1 MDRIED
7 IREIAEV
14 VELATKFLIC
24 GTLKAKLPYDKIE
37 LTRAKNRHLRL
48 GLMGMH
54 EWLIQRGEKY
64 EVTTELHNWLSVYK
78 GASNKASKATA
89 DRLSI
94 SRPIAN
100 RAIAPTGSIGIL
112 TGSSTGVEPLFA
124 VAYKRRYLRGNT
136 WRYQYVVD
144 SAAAKLIDRYNTDP
158 ESIESALDLASG
170 YERRMKFQAEVQ
182 NYVDQSISSTINL
195 PAWGSKP
202 NNEDTVPEFAEAL
215 AKYTPRLRGFTC
227 YPDGSRGGQPL
238 TSVPYS
244 EVVEKFGE
252 EFDEHVETHDICDI
266 SNTGGTC
273 GV

>member
-1 MDRIED
+1 M
-7 IREIAEV
+7 AEV

-24 GTLKAKLPYDKIE
+24 GTLKAKLSYDKVE
-37 LTRAKNRHLRL
+37 LTRAKNRRLRL

-100 RAIAPTGSIGIL
+100 RAIVPTGSIGIL
-112 TGSSTGVEPLFA
+112 AGSSTGVEPLFA

-202 NNEDTVPEFAEAL
+202 NNEDTVLEFAKTL
-215 AKYTPRLRGFTC
+215 AKYTPRLWGFKC

-244 EVVEKFGE
+244 EVEVK
-252 EFDEHVETHDICDI
+252 
-266 SNTGGTC
+266 TG
-273 GV
+273 

>member
-24 GTLKAKLPYDKIE
+24 GTLKAKLPYDKVE
-37 LTRAKNRHLRL
+37 LTRAKNRRLRL

-100 RAIAPTGSIGIL
+100 RAIARTGRIGIL

-124 VAYKRRYLRGNT
+124 VAYK
-136 WRYQYVVD
+136 
-144 SAAAKLIDRYNTDP
+144 
-158 ESIESALDLASG
+158 
-170 YERRMKFQAEVQ
+170 
-182 NYVDQSISSTINL
+182 
-195 PAWGSKP
+195 
-202 NNEDTVPEFAEAL
+202 EDT
-215 AKYTPRLRGFTC
+215 C
-227 YPDGSRGGQPL
+227 
-238 TSVPYS
+238 
-244 EVVEKFGE
+244 
-252 EFDEHVETHDICDI
+252 VETP
-266 SNTGGTC
+266 GGTNTSSIPLPPNSSI
-273 GV
+273 VTTPILNP